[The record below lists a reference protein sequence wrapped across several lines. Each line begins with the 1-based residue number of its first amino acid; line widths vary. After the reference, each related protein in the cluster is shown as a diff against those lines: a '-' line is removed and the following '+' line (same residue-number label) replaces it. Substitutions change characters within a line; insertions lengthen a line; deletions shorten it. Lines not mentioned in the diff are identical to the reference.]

1 MEEWEAGAR
10 RLGVPSGL
18 SEAILQPV
26 NGAARMTPPWLCG
39 DLGHWVPGDEGE
51 DGSGKLGQPA
61 WGQKEEGGA
70 PGEVTLRAGKRVSR
84 GPQGPFTRLQ
94 ASWPPLAAARA
105 GLGERVGSS
114 TQASLRC
121 P

>member
-1 MEEWEAGAR
+1 MEEWGAGAR

-26 NGAARMTPPWLCG
+26 SGAARTAPPWWCG
-39 DLGHWVPGDEGE
+39 NPGHCVPGDEGE
-51 DGSGKLGQPA
+51 DSSGNLGQPA

-70 PGEVTLRAGKRVSR
+70 PGRVTPRSGKRVSM

-105 GLGERVGSS
+105 GLGGGVGSS

-121 P
+121 F

>member
-1 MEEWEAGAR
+1 MEEWGAGAR

-26 NGAARMTPPWLCG
+26 SGAARTAPPWWCG
-39 DLGHWVPGDEGE
+39 DPGHWVPGDEGE
-51 DGSGKLGQPA
+51 DSSGKLGQP

-70 PGEVTLRAGKRVSR
+70 PGGVTPRSGKRVSM

-94 ASWPPLAAARA
+94 AS
-105 GLGERVGSS
+105 
-114 TQASLRC
+114 
-121 P
+121 